1 MNKKI
6 ANIIRIVVSLSL
18 LSFLIYRNKDNFESI
33 INTLK
38 DLNIPFLVIAVL
50 LYTLALACIPLRW
63 GILLK
68 AHNYFISSSF
78 LMQSAFIGFF
88 YNNLLPT
95 NVGGDF
101 YRVYDLYKNK
111 NVSIN
116 ENISAVVMERVIG
129 NITGITYFVFSFAFG
144 IFGYLTRGTKI
155 GMAISLFVILFFF
168 ALLFRPRLFKIHVLL
183 ARYRIFSKIRPRLKS
198 FHQIFVSYRHKI
210 KHLSISFFYSLLLQL
225 IFMISYYFVSLS
237 LGLDLKFYMFI
248 FAVPFTSLV
257 ASIPISIGG
266 IGIRENAMVF
276 AAMSFGVVESQATL
290 FSFIILFIIL
300 FNGLLG
306 GIVYLFK
313 NIFYK
318 SMGYSLIVWKL

>member
-6 ANIIRIVVSLSL
+6 ANVVRIVVSLSF

-33 INTLK
+33 IDTLK
-38 DLNIPFLVIAVL
+38 DLDIPFLVVAVL
-50 LYTLALACIPLRW
+50 LYTLALAFIPLRW

-68 AHNYFISSSF
+68 AHNYYISGSF
-78 LMQSAFIGFF
+78 LLQSAFIGFF

-95 NVGGDF
+95 SVGGDF

-111 NVSIN
+111 NVPIN

-129 NITGITYFVFSFAFG
+129 TVTGITYLAISFAFG
-144 IFGYLTRGTKI
+144 TFRYLTRGAII
-155 GMAISLFVILFFF
+155 GLVVSLFVILIFF

-183 ARYRIFSKIRPRLKS
+183 AKYRIFSRIRPKLES
-198 FHQIFVSYRHKI
+198 FHQILVSYRYKV

-225 IFMISYYFVSLS
+225 IFIVSIYFVSLS
-237 LGLDLKFYMFI
+237 LGLNLKFYMFI
-248 FAVPFTSLV
+248 FVVPFTSLV

-276 AAMSFGVVESQATL
+276 AVMSFGVVESQATL

-313 NIFYK
+313 NVFYK
-318 SMGYSLIVWKL
+318 SRGII

>member
-33 INTLK
+33 IDKLK
-38 DLNIPFLVIAVL
+38 DLNVTFLVIAVL

-68 AHNYFISSSF
+68 AHNYYISGSF
-78 LMQSAFIGFF
+78 LLQSAFIGFF

-95 NVGGDF
+95 SIGGDF

-111 NVSIN
+111 NVPIN

-129 NITGITYFVFSFAFG
+129 NITGITYFIFSFAFG

-155 GMAISLFVILFFF
+155 GLAISLFVILFFF
-168 ALLFRPRLFKIHVLL
+168 TLLFRPRLFKIHVLL
-183 ARYRIFSKIRPRLKS
+183 ARYRIFSKIRPKLKS
-198 FHQIFVSYRHKI
+198 FHQILVSYRYKI

-225 IFMISYYFVSLS
+225 IFIISYYFVSLS

-248 FAVPFTSLV
+248 FAVPFASLA

-266 IGIRENAMVF
+266 IGIRENAIVF
-276 AAMSFGVVESQATL
+276 AVMSFGVVESQATL

-313 NIFYK
+313 NIFYR
-318 SMGYSLIVWKL
+318 SRGII

>member
-6 ANIIRIVVSLSL
+6 ANVVRIVVSLSF

-33 INTLK
+33 IDTLK
-38 DLNIPFLVIAVL
+38 DLDIPFLVVAVL
-50 LYTLALACIPLRW
+50 LYTLALAFIPLRW

-68 AHNYFISSSF
+68 AHNYYISGSF
-78 LMQSAFIGFF
+78 LLQSAFIGFF

-95 NVGGDF
+95 SVGGDF

-111 NVSIN
+111 NVPIN

-129 NITGITYFVFSFAFG
+129 TVTGITYLAISFAFDT
-144 IFGYLTRGTKI
+144 FRYLTRGAII
-155 GMAISLFVILFFF
+155 GLVVSLFVILIFF

-183 ARYRIFSKIRPRLKS
+183 AKYRIFSRIRPKLES
-198 FHQIFVSYRHKI
+198 FHQILVSYRYKV

-225 IFMISYYFVSLS
+225 IFIVSIYFVSLS
-237 LGLDLKFYMFI
+237 LGLNLKFYMFI
-248 FAVPFTSLV
+248 FVVPFTSLV

-276 AAMSFGVVESQATL
+276 AVMSFGVVESQATL

-313 NIFYK
+313 NVFYK
-318 SMGYSLIVWKL
+318 SRGII

>member
-6 ANIIRIVVSLSL
+6 ANVVRIVVSLSF

-33 INTLK
+33 IDTLK
-38 DLNIPFLVIAVL
+38 DLDIPFLVVAVL

-68 AHNYFISSSF
+68 AHNYHISGSF
-78 LMQSAFIGFF
+78 LLQSAFIGFF

-95 NVGGDF
+95 SVGGDF

-111 NVSIN
+111 NVPIN

-129 NITGITYFVFSFAFG
+129 TVTGITYLAISFAFDT
-144 IFGYLTRGTKI
+144 FRYLTRGAII
-155 GMAISLFVILFFF
+155 GLVVSLFVILIFF

-183 ARYRIFSKIRPRLKS
+183 AKYRIFSRIRPKLES
-198 FHQIFVSYRHKI
+198 FHQILVSYRYKV

-225 IFMISYYFVSLS
+225 IFIVSIYFVSLS
-237 LGLDLKFYMFI
+237 LGLNLKFYMFI
-248 FAVPFTSLV
+248 FVVPFTSLV

-276 AAMSFGVVESQATL
+276 AVMSFGVVESQATL

-313 NIFYK
+313 NVFYK
-318 SMGYSLIVWKL
+318 SRGII

>member
-6 ANIIRIVVSLSL
+6 ANVVRIVVSLSF

-33 INTLK
+33 IDTLK
-38 DLNIPFLVIAVL
+38 DLDIPFLVVAVL

-68 AHNYFISSSF
+68 AHNYYISGSF
-78 LMQSAFIGFF
+78 LLQSAFIGFF

-95 NVGGDF
+95 SVGGDF

-111 NVSIN
+111 NVPIN

-129 NITGITYFVFSFAFG
+129 TVTGITYLAISFAFG
-144 IFGYLTRGTKI
+144 TFRYLTRGAII
-155 GMAISLFVILFFF
+155 GLVVSLFVILIFF

-183 ARYRIFSKIRPRLKS
+183 AKYRIFSRIRPKLES
-198 FHQIFVSYRHKI
+198 FHQILVSYRYKV

-225 IFMISYYFVSLS
+225 IFIVSIYFVSLS
-237 LGLDLKFYMFI
+237 LGLNLKFYMFI
-248 FAVPFTSLV
+248 FVVPFTSLV

-276 AAMSFGVVESQATL
+276 AVMSFGVVESQATL

-313 NIFYK
+313 NVFYK
-318 SMGYSLIVWKL
+318 SRGII